1 MGAKSNLWTQTNDN
15 NSLKI
20 CKKRKQMKRILL
32 LPLAIIFLSG
42 CDELRRPGARGRMTC
57 SQAGS
62 FSNAQGLL
70 RAGHSEL
77 DGDNDGVAC
86 EHLK

>member
-1 MGAKSNLWTQTNDN
+1 MHSLYLSKKNL
-15 NSLKI
+15 
-20 CKKRKQMKRILL
+20 KRIIL
-32 LPLAIIFLSG
+32 LPLAKVFLSG
-42 CDELRRPGARGRMTC
+42 CDELRMPGARGRMTC

-70 RAGHSEL
+70 RAGHSVL
-77 DGDNDGVAC
+77 DGDNDGIAF